1 MKAVPSRLRQVTAFT
16 LVEMIGV
23 MAVMTILA
31 GVLTPNILRTIE
43 RTAVRAEA
51 DNLRVLGDQIKLY
64 LRDNATMPTTVL
76 PPTTP
81 NWTSQLAFYSSLNA
95 NDIYTN
101 KRQMNRLYVPD
112 PVVANQRT
120 MVLSSMRTGVALP
133 SAASISANFTAI
145 WNTPDGNVP
154 GVAGWGA
161 WNANNIE
168 FLVIERV
175 NLAAVYRND
184 LQTLNVTLN
193 NLGGTTSSYQVVQA
207 NGTVLASVNL
217 TAGASTFPP
226 LNLRP
231 RDRLNLYRSAGATT
245 LDYSYVV
252 STTGKTFDFN
262 GTVWTPQ

>member
-1 MKAVPSRLRQVTAFT
+1 MKLVPRILRSATAFT

-31 GVLTPNILRTIE
+31 GVLTPNLLRTIE

-51 DNLRVLGDQIKLY
+51 ENLRALGDQIKLY
-64 LRDNATMPTTVL
+64 LRDNATMPSTAL
-76 PPTTP
+76 PPTIP
-81 NWTSQLAFYSSLNA
+81 NWSSQLAFYSSLSA

-112 PVVANQRT
+112 PVVANQRA
-120 MVLSSMRTGVALP
+120 MLVSSMRTGVALP
-133 SAASISANFTAI
+133 SSASISTNFTAI
-145 WNTPDGNVP
+145 WNTADGTVP
-154 GVAGWGA
+154 AVAGWGA
-161 WNANNIE
+161 WNSNNIE

-175 NLAAVYRND
+175 NLATVYRND
-184 LQTLNVTLN
+184 LQILNVSLN
-193 NLGGTTSSYQVVQA
+193 NLGGTTCSYQVVQA

-217 TAGASTFPP
+217 TAGASTFPA

-231 RDRLNLYRSAGATT
+231 RDRLNLYRAAGAVT
-245 LDYSYVV
+245 LDYSYIV